1 MENQRNTMPSNNS
14 FPALDLS
21 HHRELFVKQKMELG
35 EWIGFETRNKY
46 QISDA
51 QGNAVAYAAEQS
63 KGFLGFL
70 LRQFLGHWRT
80 FEVHIFDL
88 QRKEILIA
96 KQPFRFYF
104 KRLEIYS
111 AQNKFLGAVQQ
122 RFSILTKRFDIEDA
136 REQTILEVS
145 SPIWKL
151 WTFPFTHNGQ
161 EVACI
166 KKKWS
171 GAISEIFTDRDNFM
185 IEYKTPTLRNEEKL
199 VIMASAIFI
208 DLNYFEKKA

>member
-1 MENQRNTMPSNNS
+1 METPRTAPLSNQVL
-14 FPALDLS
+14 PALDLS
-21 HHRELFVKQKMELG
+21 QHRQLFVKQKMEIG

-46 QISDA
+46 QISDSA
-51 QGNAVAYAAEQS
+51 GNPIAYAAEQS

-70 LRQFLGHWRT
+70 IRQFLGHWRT
-80 FEVHIFDL
+80 FEVHVFDP
-88 QRKEILIA
+88 QRKQILLI

-111 AQNKFLGAVQQ
+111 MQNKFLGAIQQ
-122 RFSILTKRFDIEDA
+122 RFSIFTKRFDVEDS
-136 REQTILEVS
+136 RQQTVLEVS

-151 WTFPFTHNGQ
+151 WTFPFKHNGQ
-161 EVACI
+161 QVACI

-171 GAISEIFTDRDNFM
+171 GAISEVFTDRDNFM
-185 IEYKTPTLRNEEKL
+185 IEFESPTLRNDEKL
-199 VIMASAIFI
+199 VILGSALFI